1 MSELYAFFE
10 VFLFVASFVHSFS
23 KHSAHLV
30 LSAHQNP
37 SPTGV
42 SPWIARL
49 AAKIAQAHLIYRR
62 MEALG
67 AFMRPKGDIRAGDG
81 TLRLMPNKVYF
92 DLFQHTRMVI
102 IKHTENKCWRISG
115 SYWWSGSRLC
125 GKETIFM
132 MIPLSFHGKG

>member
-10 VFLFVASFVHSFS
+10 VFLFVALFVHSFS

-49 AAKIAQAHLIYRR
+49 AAQIAQTHLIYRR

-67 AFMRPKGDIRAGDG
+67 AFMRPKGDIRADDG
-81 TLRLMPNKVYF
+81 TLRLVPNKVYF
-92 DLFQHTRMVI
+92 DLFQHTRVVI
-102 IKHTENKCWRISG
+102 IKHRENKCW
-115 SYWWSGSRLC
+115 
-125 GKETIFM
+125 
-132 MIPLSFHGKG
+132 